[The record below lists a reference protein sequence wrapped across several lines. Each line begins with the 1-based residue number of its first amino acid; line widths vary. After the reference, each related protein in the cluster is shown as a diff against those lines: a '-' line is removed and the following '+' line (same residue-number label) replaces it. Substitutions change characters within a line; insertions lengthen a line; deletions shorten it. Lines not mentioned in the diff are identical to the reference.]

1 MTFEGEILRCIL
13 RMIFQ
18 GECFGNMSSMK
29 DLNKNELIAVKN
41 ELQAKYDEYK
51 AKNLSLNMARGIP
64 SNEQLELSMGLLDAV
79 NSSTDLTGINGAD
92 YRNYGILDGIPEAKQ
107 LFADLFNV
115 TTDQIIVGGNSSLT
129 LMFDTI
135 SSAMA
140 HGLLGSTPW
149 ASLPEVKFL
158 CPVPGYDRHFG
169 ITEYFGIKLIPVE
182 MNEDGPD
189 MDFIEN
195 AVANDDSIKGIWCVP
210 KYSNPSGITY
220 SDDVVRRFAALKPAA
235 KDFRIF
241 WDNAYCIHH
250 LFNDDVKLLDI
261 LAECEKAGNPN
272 MVYMYFSTSKITFPG
287 AGMSGMASSKENII
301 AIKKRMIVQSIG
313 PDKINQLRHMK
324 FFKNLDGLLEQMKK
338 HADVI
343 RPKFEAVQK
352 TLAEEFGDSGVAIWS
367 NPNGGYFVSFNV
379 MEGCAKRTVQ
389 LCKEAGVI
397 LTDAGATYPY
407 GNDPKDSNIRIAP
420 TSPSVEELT
429 VAMRVLAVSAKLA
442 AAEKLLG

>member
-1 MTFEGEILRCIL
+1 MASFKD
-13 RMIFQ
+13 
-18 GECFGNMSSMK
+18 MSR
-29 DLNKNELIAVKN
+29 NELLCEREK
-41 ELQAKYDEYK
+41 LQKEYEGYK
-51 AKNLSLNMARGIP
+51 AEHLSLNMARGIP
-64 SNEQLELSMGLLDAV
+64 SKAQLELSMGLLDSV

-169 ITEYFGIKLIPVE
+169 ITEYFGIRMIPVE

-189 MDFIEN
+189 MDFIEKI
-195 AVANDDSIKGIWCVP
+195 VASDPYIKGVWCVP
-210 KYSNPSGITY
+210 KYSNPGGITY
-220 SDDVVRRFAALKPAA
+220 SDEVVRRFANLKPAA
-235 KDFRIF
+235 QDFRIF

-250 LFNDDVKLLDI
+250 LFNEDVQLLDV
-261 LAECEKAGNPN
+261 LKECEKAGNPN

-287 AGMSGMASSKENII
+287 AGLAGMASSEENIK
-301 AIKKRMIVQSIG
+301 AIKKRMMVQSIG

-324 FFKNLDGLLEQMKK
+324 FFVNLDGLLEQMKK
-338 HADVI
+338 HADII
-343 RPKFEAVQK
+343 RPKFEAVEK
-352 TLAEEFGDSGVAIWS
+352 TLSEQFGDSGVATWS
-367 NPNGGYFVSFNV
+367 KPNGGYFVSLNV
-379 MEGCAKRTVQ
+379 LNGCAKKTVK
-389 LCKEAGVI
+389 LAKEAGVT
-397 LTDAGATYPY
+397 LTKAGATYPY

-420 TSPSVEELT
+420 TSPTVEELT
-429 VAMRVLAVSAKLA
+429 EAMKVLACSAKLA
-442 AAEKLLG
+442 AVNKLLENL

>member
-1 MTFEGEILRCIL
+1 
-13 RMIFQ
+13 
-18 GECFGNMSSMK
+18 MSSFKNM
-29 DLNKNELIAVKN
+29 NKEELTAVKN
-41 ELQAKYDEYK
+41 QLQAEYDAYK

-64 SNEQLELSMGLLDAV
+64 SKAQLELSMGLLDSV

-115 TTDQIIVGGNSSLT
+115 TTDEIIVGGNSSLT

-158 CPVPGYDRHFG
+158 CPVPGYDRHFA
-169 ITEYFGIKLIPVE
+169 ITEYFGIKMIPVE

-195 AVANDDSIKGIWCVP
+195 AVASDPYIKGIWCVP
-210 KYSNPSGITY
+210 KYSNPAGITY
-220 SDDVVRRFAALKPAA
+220 SDEVVRRFAALKPAA

-250 LFNDDVKLLDI
+250 LFHEDVKLLDI
-261 LAECEKAGNPN
+261 LDECEKAGNPN

-287 AGMSGMASSKENII
+287 AGLAGMASSQENIT
-301 AIKKRMIVQSIG
+301 AIKKRMTVQSIG

-324 FFKNLDGLLEQMKK
+324 FFKNLDGLLDQMKK
-338 HADVI
+338 HADII
-343 RPKFEAVQK
+343 RPKFEAVDS
-352 TLAEEFGDSGVAIWS
+352 TLTAEFGDSGVATWS
-367 NPNGGYFVSFNV
+367 KPNGGYFVSLNV
-379 MEGCAKRTVQ
+379 LDGCAKRTVQ
-389 LCKEAGVI
+389 LCKEAGVT
-397 LTDAGATYPY
+397 LTNAGATYPY

-420 TSPSVEELT
+420 TSPTVEELT
-429 VAMRVLAVSAKLA
+429 EAMKILATSAKLA
-442 AAEKLLG
+442 AAEELIRNA

>member
-1 MTFEGEILRCIL
+1 
-13 RMIFQ
+13 
-18 GECFGNMSSMK
+18 MSSIK
-29 DLNKNELIAVKN
+29 DMNKNELMGLKN
-41 ELQAKYDEYK
+41 ELQAKYDEFK
-51 AKNLSLNMARGIP
+51 AKKLSLNMARGIP
-64 SNEQLELSMGLLDAV
+64 SSAQLELSMGLLDSV

-182 MNEDGPD
+182 MNQDGPD

-195 AVANDDSIKGIWCVP
+195 AVANDPSIKGIWCVP
-210 KYSNPSGITY
+210 KYSNPTGITY
-220 SDDVVRRFAALKPAA
+220 SDEVVRRFAALKPAA
-235 KDFRIF
+235 EDFRIF

-287 AGMSGMASSKENII
+287 AGLAGMASSKENIT
-301 AIKKRMIVQSIG
+301 AIKKRMTVQSIG

-324 FFKNLDGLLEQMKK
+324 FFKNLDGLLEQMTR
-338 HADVI
+338 HAEII

-352 TLAEEFGDSGVAIWS
+352 TLTEEFGDSGVANWS

-379 MEGCAKRTVQ
+379 MEGCAKRTVE
-389 LCKEAGVI
+389 LCKEAGVV
-397 LTDAGATYPY
+397 LTSAGATYPY
-407 GNDPKDSNIRIAP
+407 GIDPKDSNIRIAP
-420 TSPSVEELT
+420 TSPTVEELT
-429 VAMRVLAVSAKLA
+429 EAMRILAVSAKLA
-442 AAEKLLG
+442 AVEKLLG

>member
-1 MTFEGEILRCIL
+1 MALYK
-13 RMIFQ
+13 
-18 GECFGNMSSMK
+18 NMSK
-29 DLNKNELIAVKN
+29 K
-41 ELQAKYDEYK
+41 ELQAEKEKLQKEYEGYK
-51 AKNLSLNMARGIP
+51 AEHLSLNMARGIP
-64 SNEQLELSMGLLDAV
+64 SKAQLELSMGLLDSV

-92 YRNYGILDGIPEAKQ
+92 YRNYGILDGIPEAKK

-169 ITEYFGIKLIPVE
+169 ITEYFGIKMIPVE

-189 MDFIEN
+189 MDFIEK
-195 AVANDDSIKGIWCVP
+195 VAESDPYVKGVWCVP

-220 SDDVVRRFAALKPAA
+220 SDEVVRRFANLKPAA
-235 KDFRIF
+235 QDFRIF

-250 LFNDDVKLLDI
+250 LFNEDVKLLDI
-261 LAECEKAGNPN
+261 LEECEKAGNPN

-287 AGMSGMASSKENII
+287 AGLAGMASSKENIT
-301 AIKKRMIVQSIG
+301 AIKKRMMVQSIG

-324 FFKNLDGLLEQMKK
+324 FFVNLDGLLEQMKK
-338 HADVI
+338 HAAII
-343 RPKFEAVQK
+343 RPKFEAVEK
-352 TLAEEFGDSGVAIWS
+352 TLTQQFGDSGIATWS
-367 NPNGGYFVSFNV
+367 KPNGGYFVSLNV
-379 MEGCAKRTVQ
+379 LDGCAKKTVR
-389 LCKEAGVI
+389 LAKDAGVT
-397 LTDAGATYPY
+397 LTKAGATYPY
-407 GNDPKDSNIRIAP
+407 GNDPWDRHIRIAP
-420 TSPSVEELT
+420 TSPTVEELT
-429 VAMRVLAVSAKLA
+429 EAMKVLACSAKLA
-442 AAEKLLG
+442 AVNKLLEG

>member
-1 MTFEGEILRCIL
+1 MTAFK
-13 RMIFQ
+13 
-18 GECFGNMSSMK
+18 NMSK
-29 DLNKNELIAVKN
+29 EALAETKKN
-41 ELQAKYDEYK
+41 LQAEYDAYK

-64 SNEQLELSMGLLDAV
+64 SKAQLELSMGLLDSV

-115 TTDQIIVGGNSSLT
+115 STDQIIVGGNSSLT

-169 ITEYFGIKLIPVE
+169 ITEYFGIQMIPVE
-182 MNEDGPD
+182 MDENGPD

-195 AVANDDSIKGIWCVP
+195 AVANDPYIKGIWCVP
-210 KYSNPSGITY
+210 KYSNPAGITY
-220 SDDVVRRFAALKPAA
+220 SDEVVRRFANLKPAA

-250 LFNDDVKLLDI
+250 LFHEDVQLLDI
-261 LAECEKAGNPN
+261 LDECQKAGNPN

-287 AGMSGMASSKENII
+287 AGLAGMASSKENID

-324 FFKNLDGLLEQMKK
+324 FLKNLDGLLEQMKK
-338 HADVI
+338 HADII
-343 RPKFEAVQK
+343 RPKFEAVDK
-352 TLAEEFGDSGVAIWS
+352 TLTEGFGDSGIATWS
-367 NPNGGYFVSFNV
+367 KPNGGYFVSLNV
-379 MEGCAKRTVQ
+379 EEGCAKRTVQ
-389 LCKEAGVI
+389 LCKEAGVT
-397 LTDAGATYPY
+397 LTNAGATYPY
-407 GNDPKDSNIRIAP
+407 GKDPKDSNIRIAP
-420 TSPSVEELT
+420 TSPTVEELT
-429 VAMRVLAVSAKLA
+429 EAMKILTVSAKLA
-442 AAEKLLG
+442 AVEKLLG

>member
-1 MTFEGEILRCIL
+1 MALYK
-13 RMIFQ
+13 
-18 GECFGNMSSMK
+18 NMSK
-29 DLNKNELIAVKN
+29 K
-41 ELQAKYDEYK
+41 ELQAEKEKLQKEYEGYK
-51 AKNLSLNMARGIP
+51 AEHLSLNMARGIP
-64 SNEQLELSMGLLDAV
+64 SKAQLELSMGLLDSV

-92 YRNYGILDGIPEAKQ
+92 YRNYGILDGIPEAKK

-169 ITEYFGIKLIPVE
+169 ITEYFGIKMIPVE

-189 MDFIEN
+189 MDFIEK
-195 AVANDDSIKGIWCVP
+195 VAESDPYVKGVWCVP

-220 SDDVVRRFAALKPAA
+220 SDEVVRRFANLKPAA
-235 KDFRIF
+235 QDFRIF

-250 LFNDDVKLLDI
+250 LFNEDVKLLDI
-261 LAECEKAGNPN
+261 LEECEKAGNPN

-287 AGMSGMASSKENII
+287 AGLAGMASSKENIT
-301 AIKKRMIVQSIG
+301 AIKKRMMVQSIG

-324 FFKNLDGLLEQMKK
+324 FFVNLDGLLEQMKK
-338 HADVI
+338 HADII
-343 RPKFEAVQK
+343 RPKFEAVEK
-352 TLAEEFGDSGVAIWS
+352 TLSEQFGDSGVATWS
-367 NPNGGYFVSFNV
+367 KPNGGYFVSLNV
-379 MEGCAKRTVQ
+379 LNGCAKKTVK
-389 LCKEAGVI
+389 LAKEAGVT
-397 LTDAGATYPY
+397 LTKAGATYPY

-420 TSPSVEELT
+420 TSPTVEELT
-429 VAMRVLAVSAKLA
+429 EAMKVLACSAKLA
-442 AAEKLLG
+442 AVNKLLENL

>member
-1 MTFEGEILRCIL
+1 MASYKE
-13 RMIFQ
+13 
-18 GECFGNMSSMK
+18 MSRQ
-29 DLNKNELIAVKN
+29 ELLEEK
-41 ELQAKYDEYK
+41 EKLQKEYDGYK
-51 AKNLSLNMARGIP
+51 AENLSLNMARGIP
-64 SNEQLELSMGLLDAV
+64 SKAQLELSMGLLDSV

-107 LFADLFNV
+107 LFADLFHV

-169 ITEYFGIKLIPVE
+169 ITEYFGIKMIPVE

-189 MDFIEN
+189 MDFIEKI
-195 AVANDDSIKGIWCVP
+195 VERDPFVKGVWCVP
-210 KYSNPSGITY
+210 KYANPTGITY
-220 SDDVVRRFAALKPAA
+220 SDEVVRRFANLHPAA

-250 LFNDDVKLLDI
+250 LFHEDVQLLDI
-261 LAECEKAGNPN
+261 LKECEKAGNPN

-287 AGMSGMASSKENII
+287 AGLAGMASSKENIT
-301 AIKKRMIVQSIG
+301 ALKKRMMVQSIG

-324 FFKNLDGLLEQMKK
+324 FFVNLDGLLDQMKK
-338 HADVI
+338 HAEII
-343 RPKFEAVQK
+343 RPKFEAVEK
-352 TLAEEFGDSGVAIWS
+352 TLTEGFADSGIATWS
-367 NPNGGYFVSFNV
+367 KPNGGYFVSLNV
-379 MEGCAKRTVQ
+379 LDGCAKKTVR
-389 LCKEAGVI
+389 LCKDAGVT
-397 LTDAGATYPY
+397 LTKAGATYPY

-420 TSPSVEELT
+420 TSPTVEELT
-429 VAMRVLAVSAKLA
+429 EAMKVLACSAKLA
-442 AAEKLLG
+442 AVQKLLEQ

>member
-1 MTFEGEILRCIL
+1 
-13 RMIFQ
+13 
-18 GECFGNMSSMK
+18 MSR
-29 DLNKNELIAVKN
+29 NELLCEREK
-41 ELQAKYDEYK
+41 LQKEYEGYK
-51 AKNLSLNMARGIP
+51 AEHLSLNMARGIP
-64 SNEQLELSMGLLDAV
+64 SKAQLELSMGLLDSV

-92 YRNYGILDGIPEAKQ
+92 YRNYGILDGIPEAKK

-169 ITEYFGIKLIPVE
+169 ITEYFGIKMIPVE

-189 MDFIEN
+189 MDFIEK
-195 AVANDDSIKGIWCVP
+195 VAESDPYVKGVWCVP

-220 SDDVVRRFAALKPAA
+220 SDEVVRRFANLKPAA
-235 KDFRIF
+235 QDFRIF

-250 LFNDDVKLLDI
+250 LFNEDVKLLDI
-261 LAECEKAGNPN
+261 LEECEKAGNPN

-287 AGMSGMASSKENII
+287 AGLAGMASSKENIT
-301 AIKKRMIVQSIG
+301 AIKKRMMVQSIG

-324 FFKNLDGLLEQMKK
+324 FFVNLDGLLEQMKK
-338 HADVI
+338 HAAII
-343 RPKFEAVQK
+343 RPKFEAVEK
-352 TLAEEFGDSGVAIWS
+352 TLTQQFGDSGIATWS
-367 NPNGGYFVSFNV
+367 KPNGGYFVSLNV
-379 MEGCAKRTVQ
+379 LDGCAKKTVR
-389 LCKEAGVI
+389 LAKDAGVT
-397 LTDAGATYPY
+397 LTKAGATYPY
-407 GNDPKDSNIRIAP
+407 GNDPWDRNIRIAP
-420 TSPSVEELT
+420 TSPTVEELT
-429 VAMRVLAVSAKLA
+429 EAMKVLACSAKLA
-442 AAEKLLG
+442 AVNKLLEG

>member
-1 MTFEGEILRCIL
+1 
-13 RMIFQ
+13 
-18 GECFGNMSSMK
+18 MSK
-29 DLNKNELIAVKN
+29 K
-41 ELQAKYDEYK
+41 ELQAEKEKLQKEYEGYK
-51 AKNLSLNMARGIP
+51 AEHLSLNMARGIP
-64 SNEQLELSMGLLDAV
+64 SKAQLELSMGLLDSV

-92 YRNYGILDGIPEAKQ
+92 YRNYGILDGIPEAKK

-169 ITEYFGIKLIPVE
+169 ITEYFGIKMIPVE

-189 MDFIEN
+189 MDFIEK
-195 AVANDDSIKGIWCVP
+195 VAESDPYVKGVWCVP

-220 SDDVVRRFAALKPAA
+220 SDEVVRRFANLKPAA
-235 KDFRIF
+235 QDFRIF

-250 LFNDDVKLLDI
+250 LFNEDVKLLDI
-261 LAECEKAGNPN
+261 LEECEKAGNPN

-287 AGMSGMASSKENII
+287 AGLAGMASSKENIT
-301 AIKKRMIVQSIG
+301 AIKKRMMVQSIG

-324 FFKNLDGLLEQMKK
+324 FFVNLDGLLEQMKK
-338 HADVI
+338 HAAII
-343 RPKFEAVQK
+343 RPKFEAVEK
-352 TLAEEFGDSGVAIWS
+352 TLTQQFGDSVIATWS
-367 NPNGGYFVSFNV
+367 KPNGGYFVSLNV
-379 MEGCAKRTVQ
+379 LDGCAKKTVR
-389 LCKEAGVI
+389 LAKDAGVT
-397 LTDAGATYPY
+397 LTKAGATYPY
-407 GNDPKDSNIRIAP
+407 GNDPWDRNIRIAP
-420 TSPSVEELT
+420 TSPTVEELT
-429 VAMRVLAVSAKLA
+429 EAMKVLACSAKLA
-442 AAEKLLG
+442 AVNKLLEG

>member
-1 MTFEGEILRCIL
+1 MALYK
-13 RMIFQ
+13 
-18 GECFGNMSSMK
+18 NMSK
-29 DLNKNELIAVKN
+29 K
-41 ELQAKYDEYK
+41 ELQAEKEKLQKEYEGYK
-51 AKNLSLNMARGIP
+51 AEHLSLNMARGIP
-64 SNEQLELSMGLLDAV
+64 SKAQLELSMGLLDSV

-92 YRNYGILDGIPEAKQ
+92 YRNYGILDGIPEAKK

-169 ITEYFGIKLIPVE
+169 ITEYFGIKMIPVE

-189 MDFIEN
+189 MDFIEK
-195 AVANDDSIKGIWCVP
+195 VAESDPYVKGIWCVP

-220 SDDVVRRFAALKPAA
+220 SDEVVRRFANLKPAA
-235 KDFRIF
+235 QDFRIF

-250 LFNDDVKLLDI
+250 LFNEDVKLLDI
-261 LAECEKAGNPN
+261 LEECEKAGNPN

-287 AGMSGMASSKENII
+287 AGLAGMASSKENIT
-301 AIKKRMIVQSIG
+301 AIKKRMMVQSIG

-324 FFKNLDGLLEQMKK
+324 FFVNLDGLLEQMKK
-338 HADVI
+338 HAAII
-343 RPKFEAVQK
+343 RPKFEAVEK
-352 TLAEEFGDSGVAIWS
+352 TLTQQFGDSGIATWS
-367 NPNGGYFVSFNV
+367 KPNGGYFVSLNV
-379 MEGCAKRTVQ
+379 LDGCAKKTVR
-389 LCKEAGVI
+389 LAKDAGVT
-397 LTDAGATYPY
+397 LTKAGATYPY
-407 GNDPKDSNIRIAP
+407 GNDPWDRNIRIAP
-420 TSPSVEELT
+420 TSPTVEELT
-429 VAMRVLAVSAKLA
+429 EAMKVLACSAKLA
-442 AAEKLLG
+442 AVNKLLEG

>member
-1 MTFEGEILRCIL
+1 MASYKE
-13 RMIFQ
+13 
-18 GECFGNMSSMK
+18 MSRQ
-29 DLNKNELIAVKN
+29 ELLEEK
-41 ELQAKYDEYK
+41 EKLQKEYDGYK
-51 AKNLSLNMARGIP
+51 AENLSLNMARGIP
-64 SNEQLELSMGLLDAV
+64 SKAQLELSMGLLDSV
-79 NSSTDLTGINGAD
+79 NSSTDFTGINGAD

-107 LFADLFNV
+107 LFADLFHV

-169 ITEYFGIKLIPVE
+169 ITEYFGIKMIPVE

-189 MDFIEN
+189 MDFIEKI
-195 AVANDDSIKGIWCVP
+195 VERDPFVKGVWCVP
-210 KYSNPSGITY
+210 KYANPTGITY
-220 SDDVVRRFAALKPAA
+220 SDEVVRRFANLHPAA

-250 LFNDDVKLLDI
+250 LFHEDVQLLDI
-261 LAECEKAGNPN
+261 LKECEKAGNPN

-287 AGMSGMASSKENII
+287 AGLAGMASSKENIT
-301 AIKKRMIVQSIG
+301 AIKKRMMVQSIG

-324 FFKNLDGLLEQMKK
+324 FFVNLDGLLDQMKK
-338 HADVI
+338 HAEII
-343 RPKFEAVQK
+343 RPKFEAVEK
-352 TLAEEFGDSGVAIWS
+352 TLTEGFADSGIATWS
-367 NPNGGYFVSFNV
+367 KPNGGYFVSLNV
-379 MEGCAKRTVQ
+379 LDGCAKKTVR
-389 LCKEAGVI
+389 LCKDAGVT
-397 LTDAGATYPY
+397 LTKAGATYPY

-420 TSPSVEELT
+420 TSPTVEELT
-429 VAMRVLAVSAKLA
+429 EAMKVLACSAKLA
-442 AAEKLLG
+442 AVQKLLEQ

>member
-1 MTFEGEILRCIL
+1 MASIKK
-13 RMIFQ
+13 M
-18 GECFGNMSSMK
+18 NK
-29 DLNKNELIAVKN
+29 DELLNLKNS
-41 ELQAKYDEYK
+41 LQAEYDKYK

-64 SNEQLELSMGLLDAV
+64 GSAQLELSMGLLDSI

-115 TTDQIIVGGNSSLT
+115 TTEQIIVGGNSSLT

-149 ASLPEVKFL
+149 ASLSEVKFL
-158 CPVPGYDRHFG
+158 CPVPGYDRHFA
-169 ITEYFGIKLIPVE
+169 ITEYFGIKMIPVE

-189 MDFIEN
+189 MDFIEK
-195 AVANDDSIKGIWCVP
+195 AVADDPYIKGVWCVP

-220 SDDVVRRFAALKPAA
+220 SDEVVRRFANLKPAA

-241 WDNAYCIHH
+241 WDNAYCVHH
-250 LFNDDVKLLDI
+250 LFNEDIKLLDI
-261 LAECEKAGNPN
+261 LEECDKAGNPN

-287 AGMSGMASSKENII
+287 AGLAGMASSKENIT
-301 AIKKRMIVQSIG
+301 AIKKRMTVQSIG

-338 HADVI
+338 HADII
-343 RPKFEAVQK
+343 RPKFEAVDK
-352 TLAEEFGDSGVAIWS
+352 TLTSEFGDSDIAHWS
-367 NPNGGYFVSFNV
+367 KPNGGYFVSLNV

-389 LCKEAGVI
+389 LCKEAGVT
-397 LTDAGATYPY
+397 LTNAGATYPY

-420 TSPSVEELT
+420 TSPTVEELT
-429 VAMRVLAVSAKLA
+429 EAMKILALSAKLSA
-442 AAEKLLG
+442 VEKLLG

>member
-1 MTFEGEILRCIL
+1 MTAFK
-13 RMIFQ
+13 
-18 GECFGNMSSMK
+18 NMSK
-29 DLNKNELIAVKN
+29 EALAETKKN
-41 ELQAKYDEYK
+41 LQAEYDAYK

-64 SNEQLELSMGLLDAV
+64 SKAQLELSMGLLDSV

-115 TTDQIIVGGNSSLT
+115 STDQIIVGGNSSLT

-169 ITEYFGIKLIPVE
+169 ITEYFGIQMIPVE
-182 MNEDGPD
+182 MDENGPD

-195 AVANDDSIKGIWCVP
+195 VVANDPYIKGIWCVP
-210 KYSNPSGITY
+210 KYSNPAGITY
-220 SDDVVRRFAALKPAA
+220 SDEVVRRFANLKPAA

-250 LFNDDVKLLDI
+250 LFHEDVQLLDI
-261 LAECEKAGNPN
+261 LDECQKAGNPN

-287 AGMSGMASSKENII
+287 AGLAGMASSKENID

-324 FFKNLDGLLEQMKK
+324 FLKNLDGLLEQMKK
-338 HADVI
+338 HADII
-343 RPKFEAVQK
+343 RPKFEAVDK
-352 TLAEEFGDSGVAIWS
+352 TLTEGFGDSGIATWS
-367 NPNGGYFVSFNV
+367 KPNGGYFVSLNV
-379 MEGCAKRTVQ
+379 EEGCAKRTVQ
-389 LCKEAGVI
+389 LCKEAGVT
-397 LTDAGATYPY
+397 LTNAGATYPY
-407 GNDPKDSNIRIAP
+407 GKDPKDSNIRIAP
-420 TSPSVEELT
+420 TSPTVEELT
-429 VAMRVLAVSAKLA
+429 EAMKILTVSAKLA
-442 AAEKLLG
+442 AVEKLLG

>member
-1 MTFEGEILRCIL
+1 MASIKK
-13 RMIFQ
+13 M
-18 GECFGNMSSMK
+18 NK
-29 DLNKNELIAVKN
+29 DELLNVKN
-41 ELQAKYDEYK
+41 SLQAEYNKYK

-64 SNEQLELSMGLLDAV
+64 GSAQLELSMGLLDSV

-115 TTDQIIVGGNSSLT
+115 TTEQIIVGGNSSLT

-149 ASLPEVKFL
+149 ASLSEVKFL
-158 CPVPGYDRHFG
+158 CPVPGYDRHFA
-169 ITEYFGIKLIPVE
+169 ITEYFGIKMIPVE

-189 MDFIEN
+189 MDFIEK
-195 AVANDDSIKGIWCVP
+195 AVADDPYIKGVWCVP

-220 SDDVVRRFAALKPAA
+220 SDEVVRRFANLKPAA

-241 WDNAYCIHH
+241 WDNAYCVHH
-250 LFNDDVKLLDI
+250 LFNEDIKLLDI
-261 LAECEKAGNPN
+261 LEECEKAGNPN

-287 AGMSGMASSKENII
+287 AGLAGMASSKENIT
-301 AIKKRMIVQSIG
+301 AIKKRMTVQSIG

-338 HADVI
+338 HADII
-343 RPKFEAVQK
+343 RPKFEAVDK
-352 TLAEEFGDSGVAIWS
+352 TLTSEFGDSDIANWS
-367 NPNGGYFVSFNV
+367 KPNGGYFVSLNV

-389 LCKEAGVI
+389 LCKEAGVT

-420 TSPSVEELT
+420 TSPTVEELT
-429 VAMRVLAVSAKLA
+429 EAMKILALSAKLA
-442 AAEKLLG
+442 AVEKLLG

>member
-1 MTFEGEILRCIL
+1 MASYKE
-13 RMIFQ
+13 
-18 GECFGNMSSMK
+18 MSRQ
-29 DLNKNELIAVKN
+29 ELLEEK
-41 ELQAKYDEYK
+41 EKLQKEYDGYK
-51 AKNLSLNMARGIP
+51 AENLSLNMARGIP
-64 SNEQLELSMGLLDAV
+64 SKAQLELSMGLLDSV

-107 LFADLFNV
+107 LFADLFHV

-169 ITEYFGIKLIPVE
+169 ITEYFGIKMIPVE

-189 MDFIEN
+189 MDFIEKI
-195 AVANDDSIKGIWCVP
+195 VERDPFVKGVWCVP
-210 KYSNPSGITY
+210 KYANPTGITY
-220 SDDVVRRFAALKPAA
+220 SDEVVRRFANLHPAA

-250 LFNDDVKLLDI
+250 LFHEDVQLLDI
-261 LAECEKAGNPN
+261 LKECEKAGNPN

-287 AGMSGMASSKENII
+287 AGLAGMASSKENIT
-301 AIKKRMIVQSIG
+301 AIKKRMMVQSIG

-324 FFKNLDGLLEQMKK
+324 FFVNLDGLLDQMKK
-338 HADVI
+338 HAEII
-343 RPKFEAVQK
+343 RPKFEAVEK
-352 TLAEEFGDSGVAIWS
+352 TLTEGFADSGIATWS
-367 NPNGGYFVSFNV
+367 KPNGGYFVSLNV
-379 MEGCAKRTVQ
+379 LDGCAKKTVR
-389 LCKEAGVI
+389 LCKDVGVT
-397 LTDAGATYPY
+397 LTKAGATYPY

-420 TSPSVEELT
+420 TSPTVEELT
-429 VAMRVLAVSAKLA
+429 EAMKVLACSAKLA
-442 AAEKLLG
+442 AVQKLLEQ

>member
-1 MTFEGEILRCIL
+1 MASYKE
-13 RMIFQ
+13 
-18 GECFGNMSSMK
+18 MSRQ
-29 DLNKNELIAVKN
+29 ELLEEK
-41 ELQAKYDEYK
+41 EKLQKEYDGYK
-51 AKNLSLNMARGIP
+51 AENLSLNMARGIP
-64 SNEQLELSMGLLDAV
+64 SKAQLELSMGLLDSV

-107 LFADLFNV
+107 LFADLFHV

-169 ITEYFGIKLIPVE
+169 ITEYFGIKMIPVE

-189 MDFIEN
+189 MDFIEKI
-195 AVANDDSIKGIWCVP
+195 VERDPFVKGVWCVP
-210 KYSNPSGITY
+210 KYANPTGITY
-220 SDDVVRRFAALKPAA
+220 SDEVVRRFANLHPAA

-250 LFNDDVKLLDI
+250 LFHEDVQLLDI
-261 LAECEKAGNPN
+261 LKECEKAGNPN
-272 MVYMYFSTSKITFPG
+272 MVYMYFSTSKITSPG
-287 AGMSGMASSKENII
+287 AGLAGMASSKENIT
-301 AIKKRMIVQSIG
+301 AIKKRMMVQSIG

-324 FFKNLDGLLEQMKK
+324 FFVNLDGLLDQMKK
-338 HADVI
+338 HAEII
-343 RPKFEAVQK
+343 RPKFEAVEK
-352 TLAEEFGDSGVAIWS
+352 TLTEGFADSGIATWS
-367 NPNGGYFVSFNV
+367 KPNGGYFVSLNV
-379 MEGCAKRTVQ
+379 LDGCAKKTVR
-389 LCKEAGVI
+389 LCKDAGVT
-397 LTDAGATYPY
+397 LTKAGATYPY

-420 TSPSVEELT
+420 TSPTVEELT
-429 VAMRVLAVSAKLA
+429 EAMKVLACSAKLA
-442 AAEKLLG
+442 AVQKLLEQ

>member
-1 MTFEGEILRCIL
+1 MASYKE
-13 RMIFQ
+13 
-18 GECFGNMSSMK
+18 MSRQ
-29 DLNKNELIAVKN
+29 ELLEEK
-41 ELQAKYDEYK
+41 EKLQKEYDGYK
-51 AKNLSLNMARGIP
+51 AENLSLNMARGIP
-64 SNEQLELSMGLLDAV
+64 SKAQLELSMGLLDSV

-107 LFADLFNV
+107 LFADLFHV

-169 ITEYFGIKLIPVE
+169 ITEYFGIKMIPVE

-189 MDFIEN
+189 MDFIEKI
-195 AVANDDSIKGIWCVP
+195 VERDPFVKGVWCVP
-210 KYSNPSGITY
+210 KYANPTGITY
-220 SDDVVRRFAALKPAA
+220 SDEVVRRFANLHPAA

-250 LFNDDVKLLDI
+250 LFHEDVQLLDI
-261 LAECEKAGNPN
+261 LKECEKAGNPN

-287 AGMSGMASSKENII
+287 AGLAGMASSKENIT
-301 AIKKRMIVQSIG
+301 AIKKRMMVQSIG

-324 FFKNLDGLLEQMKK
+324 FFVNLDGLLDQMKK
-338 HADVI
+338 HAEII
-343 RPKFEAVQK
+343 RPMFEAVEK
-352 TLAEEFGDSGVAIWS
+352 TLTEGFADSGIATWS
-367 NPNGGYFVSFNV
+367 KPNGGYFVSLNV
-379 MEGCAKRTVQ
+379 LDGCAKKTVR
-389 LCKEAGVI
+389 LCKDAGVT
-397 LTDAGATYPY
+397 LTKAGATYPY

-420 TSPSVEELT
+420 TSPTVEELT
-429 VAMRVLAVSAKLA
+429 EAMKVLACSAKLA
-442 AAEKLLG
+442 AVQKLLEQ

>member
-1 MTFEGEILRCIL
+1 MASYKE
-13 RMIFQ
+13 
-18 GECFGNMSSMK
+18 MSRQ
-29 DLNKNELIAVKN
+29 ELLEEK
-41 ELQAKYDEYK
+41 EKLQKEYDGYK
-51 AKNLSLNMARGIP
+51 AENLSLNMARGIP
-64 SNEQLELSMGLLDAV
+64 SKAQLELSMGLLDSV

-107 LFADLFNV
+107 LFADLFHV

-169 ITEYFGIKLIPVE
+169 ITEYFGIKMIPVE

-189 MDFIEN
+189 MDFIEKI
-195 AVANDDSIKGIWCVP
+195 VERDPFVKGVWCVP
-210 KYSNPSGITY
+210 KYANPTGITY
-220 SDDVVRRFAALKPAA
+220 SDEVVRLFANLHPAA

-250 LFNDDVKLLDI
+250 LFHEDVQLLDI
-261 LAECEKAGNPN
+261 LKECEKAGNPN

-287 AGMSGMASSKENII
+287 AGLAGMASSKENIT
-301 AIKKRMIVQSIG
+301 AIKKRMMVQSIG

-324 FFKNLDGLLEQMKK
+324 FFVNLDGLLDQMKK
-338 HADVI
+338 HAEII
-343 RPKFEAVQK
+343 RPKFEAVEK
-352 TLAEEFGDSGVAIWS
+352 TLTEGFADSGIATWS
-367 NPNGGYFVSFNV
+367 KPNGGYFVSLNV
-379 MEGCAKRTVQ
+379 LDGCAKKTVR
-389 LCKEAGVI
+389 LCKDAGVT
-397 LTDAGATYPY
+397 LTKAGATYPY

-420 TSPSVEELT
+420 TSPTVEELT
-429 VAMRVLAVSAKLA
+429 EAMKVLACSAKLA
-442 AAEKLLG
+442 AVQKLLEQ

>member
-1 MTFEGEILRCIL
+1 MASYKE
-13 RMIFQ
+13 
-18 GECFGNMSSMK
+18 MSRQ
-29 DLNKNELIAVKN
+29 ELLEEK
-41 ELQAKYDEYK
+41 EKLQKEYDGYK
-51 AKNLSLNMARGIP
+51 AENLSLNMARGIP
-64 SNEQLELSMGLLDAV
+64 SKAQLELSMGLLDSV

-107 LFADLFNV
+107 LFADLFHV

-169 ITEYFGIKLIPVE
+169 ITEYFGIKMIPVE

-189 MDFIEN
+189 MDFIEKI
-195 AVANDDSIKGIWCVP
+195 VERDPFVKGVWCVP
-210 KYSNPSGITY
+210 KYANPTGITY
-220 SDDVVRRFAALKPAA
+220 SDEVVRRFANLHPAA
-235 KDFRIF
+235 KEFRIF

-250 LFNDDVKLLDI
+250 LFHEDVQLLDI
-261 LAECEKAGNPN
+261 LKECEKAGNPN

-287 AGMSGMASSKENII
+287 AGLAGMASSKENIT
-301 AIKKRMIVQSIG
+301 AIKKRMMVQSIG

-324 FFKNLDGLLEQMKK
+324 FFVNLDGLLDQMKK
-338 HADVI
+338 HAEII
-343 RPKFEAVQK
+343 RPKFEAVEK
-352 TLAEEFGDSGVAIWS
+352 TLTEGFADSGIATWS
-367 NPNGGYFVSFNV
+367 KPNGGYFVSLNV
-379 MEGCAKRTVQ
+379 LDGCAKKTVR
-389 LCKEAGVI
+389 LCKDAGVT
-397 LTDAGATYPY
+397 LTKAGATYPY

-420 TSPSVEELT
+420 TSPTVEELT
-429 VAMRVLAVSAKLA
+429 EAMKVLACSAKLA
-442 AAEKLLG
+442 AVQKLLEQ

>member
-1 MTFEGEILRCIL
+1 MASYKE
-13 RMIFQ
+13 
-18 GECFGNMSSMK
+18 MSRQ
-29 DLNKNELIAVKN
+29 ELLEEK
-41 ELQAKYDEYK
+41 EKLQKEYDGYK
-51 AKNLSLNMARGIP
+51 AENLSLNMARGIP
-64 SNEQLELSMGLLDAV
+64 SKAQLELSMGLLDSV

-107 LFADLFNV
+107 LFADLFHV

-169 ITEYFGIKLIPVE
+169 ITEYFGIKMIPVE

-189 MDFIEN
+189 MDFIEKI
-195 AVANDDSIKGIWCVP
+195 VERDPFVKGVWCVP
-210 KYSNPSGITY
+210 KYANPTGITY
-220 SDDVVRRFAALKPAA
+220 SDEVVRRFANLHPAA

-250 LFNDDVKLLDI
+250 LFHEDVQLLDI
-261 LAECEKAGNPN
+261 LKECEKAGNPN

-287 AGMSGMASSKENII
+287 AGLAGMASSKENIT
-301 AIKKRMIVQSIG
+301 AIKKRMMVQSIG

-324 FFKNLDGLLEQMKK
+324 FFVNLDGLLDQMKK
-338 HADVI
+338 HAEII
-343 RPKFEAVQK
+343 RPKFEAVEK
-352 TLAEEFGDSGVAIWS
+352 TLTEGFADSGIATWS
-367 NPNGGYFVSFNV
+367 QPNGGPLASTN
-379 MEGCAKRTVQ
+379 GLDRWAKKTVR
-389 LCKEAGVI
+389 LCKDAGVT
-397 LTDAGATYPY
+397 LTKAGATYPY

-420 TSPSVEELT
+420 TSPTVEELT
-429 VAMRVLAVSAKLA
+429 EAMKVLACSAKLA
-442 AAEKLLG
+442 AVQKLLEQ

>member
-1 MTFEGEILRCIL
+1 MTAFK
-13 RMIFQ
+13 
-18 GECFGNMSSMK
+18 NMSK
-29 DLNKNELIAVKN
+29 EALAETKKN
-41 ELQAKYDEYK
+41 LQAEYDAYK

-64 SNEQLELSMGLLDAV
+64 SKAQLELSMGLLDSV

-92 YRNYGILDGIPEAKQ
+92 YRNYGILDGIPEAKK

-169 ITEYFGIKLIPVE
+169 ITEYFGIQMIPVE
-182 MNEDGPD
+182 MDENGPD

-195 AVANDDSIKGIWCVP
+195 AVANDPYIKGIWCVP
-210 KYSNPSGITY
+210 KYSNPAGITY
-220 SDDVVRRFAALKPAA
+220 SDEVVRRFANLKPAA

-250 LFNDDVKLLDI
+250 LFNDDVQLLDI
-261 LAECEKAGNPN
+261 LEECRKAGNPN

-287 AGMSGMASSKENII
+287 AGLAGMASSKENID

-324 FFKNLDGLLEQMKK
+324 FLKNLDGLLEQMKK
-338 HADVI
+338 HADII
-343 RPKFEAVQK
+343 RPKFEVVDK
-352 TLAEEFGDSGVAIWS
+352 TLTEGFGDSGIATWS
-367 NPNGGYFVSFNV
+367 KPNGGYFVSLNV
-379 MEGCAKRTVQ
+379 EEGCAKRTVQ
-389 LCKEAGVI
+389 LCKEAGVT
-397 LTDAGATYPY
+397 LTNAGATYPY
-407 GNDPKDSNIRIAP
+407 GKDPKDSNIRIAP
-420 TSPSVEELT
+420 TSPTVEELT
-429 VAMRVLAVSAKLA
+429 EAMKILTVSAKLA
-442 AAEKLLG
+442 AVEKLLG

>member
-1 MTFEGEILRCIL
+1 MTAFK
-13 RMIFQ
+13 
-18 GECFGNMSSMK
+18 NMSK
-29 DLNKNELIAVKN
+29 EALAETKKN
-41 ELQAKYDEYK
+41 LQAEYDAYK
-51 AKNLSLNMARGIP
+51 AKHLSLNMARGIP
-64 SNEQLELSMGLLDAV
+64 SKAQLELSMGLLDSV

-115 TTDQIIVGGNSSLT
+115 STDQIIVGGNSSLT

-149 ASLPEVKFL
+149 ASLPAVRFL

-169 ITEYFGIKLIPVE
+169 ITEYFGIQMIPVE
-182 MNEDGPD
+182 MDENGPD

-195 AVANDDSIKGIWCVP
+195 AVANDPYIKGIWCVP
-210 KYSNPSGITY
+210 KYSNPAGITY
-220 SDDVVRRFAALKPAA
+220 SDEVVRRFANLKPAA

-250 LFNDDVKLLDI
+250 LFHEDVQLLDI
-261 LAECEKAGNPN
+261 LDECRKAGNPN

-287 AGMSGMASSKENII
+287 AGLAGMASSKENID

-324 FFKNLDGLLEQMKK
+324 FLKNLDGLLDQMKK
-338 HADVI
+338 HADII
-343 RPKFEAVQK
+343 RPKFEAVDK
-352 TLAEEFGDSGVAIWS
+352 TLTEGFSDSGIATWS
-367 NPNGGYFVSFNV
+367 KPNGGYFVSLNV
-379 MEGCAKRTVQ
+379 EEGCAKRTVQ
-389 LCKEAGVI
+389 LCKEAGVT
-397 LTDAGATYPY
+397 LTNAGATYPY
-407 GNDPKDSNIRIAP
+407 GKDPKDSNIRIAP
-420 TSPSVEELT
+420 TSPTVEELT
-429 VAMRVLAVSAKLA
+429 EAMKILTVSAKLA
-442 AAEKLLG
+442 AVEKLLG